1 MNAKN
6 YLNQLRTLEMTIAA
20 RKAEVERLKA
30 ERTYLKGVSY
40 DSDRVKTSGTPG
52 AQFERLADIIADTE
66 RNVVELAEKR
76 HKIITE
82 IDGLEKPEYVE
93 ILQLRYLERQRFE
106 SIACTMGYT
115 YSWTVQLHGI
125 ALQAFAKKYLSG
137 ANSE

>member
-40 DSDRVKTSGTPG
+40 DGDRVQTSGTPG

-76 HKIITE
+76 HRIITE

-106 SIACTMGYT
+106 VIACTMGYT

-125 ALQAFAKKYLSG
+125 ALQAFAKKYL
-137 ANSE
+137 NDEKSE

>member
-40 DSDRVKTSGTPG
+40 DSDRVQTSGSPG

-76 HKIITE
+76 HRIINQ
-82 IDGLEKPEYVE
+82 INGLQKPEYIE
-93 ILQLRYLERQRFE
+93 LLQLRYLEHQKFE
-106 SIACTMGYT
+106 AIACTMGLSYVRVT
-115 YSWTVQLHGI
+115 HLHGE
-125 ALQAFAKKYLSG
+125 ALLAFQKKYLTQ
-137 ANSE
+137 

>member
-40 DSDRVKTSGTPG
+40 DGDRVQSSGSPG
-52 AQFERLADIIADTE
+52 AQFERIADIIADTE

-76 HKIITE
+76 HRIITE

>member
-40 DSDRVKTSGTPG
+40 DGDRVQTSGSPG
-52 AQFERLADIIADTE
+52 AQFERIADIIADTE

-76 HKIITE
+76 HRIITE

-125 ALQAFAKKYLSG
+125 ALQAFAKKYLNDG
-137 ANSE
+137 NSE